1 MNDMLINYRDKFDLN
16 DDISYLNSAYM
27 GLLPIQSVKA
37 GYKGID
43 LKAKAWNI
51 HTEDFYNP
59 PERVRALAADLLSCS
74 DNDIFFMPS
83 SSYGLATFANN
94 FKLNN
99 KKTILLLEEEFPSNV
114 YIWKDLALRQNAKI
128 KYVKRPKNNN
138 WTDEI
143 INNIDINTGLISVPQ
158 THWVDGAFIDLE
170 KISDYIKNTDIA
182 LAVDATQS
190 AGILKLQIDKIKPDI
205 LVISSYKWLLGP
217 YSLGFAYIDKKYQ
230 INSKPL
236 EFNWMSMYQKPTDGM
251 FPDLLDYENDLI
263 DTARRFD
270 FGHRGNVHLMPILE
284 SSLKFLKNIKRK
296 NILNHIEAINKIIIN
311 NLSDLNVS
319 FIEEKYRSPHY
330 LGILLENKISDNF
343 IEILS
348 KNNVFISNR
357 GKFSLRVSPHLWNN
371 ENDVDKFLEAIKNII

>member
-217 YSLGFAYIDKKYQ
+217 YSLGFAYIDKK
-230 INSKPL
+230 
-236 EFNWMSMYQKPTDGM
+236 
-251 FPDLLDYENDLI
+251 
-263 DTARRFD
+263 
-270 FGHRGNVHLMPILE
+270 
-284 SSLKFLKNIKRK
+284 SLT
-296 NILNHIEAINKIIIN
+296 
-311 NLSDLNVS
+311 S
-319 FIEEKYRSPHY
+319 
-330 LGILLENKISDNF
+330 
-343 IEILS
+343 
-348 KNNVFISNR
+348 
-357 GKFSLRVSPHLWNN
+357 
-371 ENDVDKFLEAIKNII
+371 